1 MTSTP
6 TLTDELGFKDWPEPE
21 RARGRLAATLATTI
35 YAGHVRDQGSPY
47 INHPVRVVTV
57 LKNELNVT
65 DPELLI
71 LGLLHD
77 SLEISPAAERLIA
90 SNLGPALTQRLRSM
104 TPDHRLEQR
113 PRQPWDSDVWH
124 NKIRCLGPEEL
135 LVRLADRIDNLRDLR
150 HSPDPARRARFLD
163 GLTNTYLPL
172 AEESRDVSA
181 SLRAAYEV
189 LHTEYRQQAEAG
201 R

>member
-6 TLTDELGFKDWPEPE
+6 TLKDELGFKDWPEPE

-57 LKNELNVT
+57 LKDELKVT

-77 SLEISPAAERLIA
+77 ALEIAPAAERLIA

-113 PRQPWDSDVWH
+113 PKQPWDSDVWH

-163 GLTNTYLPL
+163 GLTSTYLPL
-172 AEESRDVSA
+172 AEASREVSA
-181 SLRAAYEV
+181 SLQAAYEV
-189 LHTEYRQQAEAG
+189 LHAEYRQHAEAD

>member
-6 TLTDELGFKDWPEPE
+6 AMTDELGFKDWPDPE
-21 RARGRLAATLATTI
+21 RARGRLAVTLATTI
-35 YAGHVRDQGSPY
+35 YAGHVRDQGTPY

-57 LKNELNVT
+57 LKGELGVT

-77 SLEISPAAERLIA
+77 ALEVAPSTERLIA
-90 SNLGPALTQRLRSM
+90 SHLGPVLTQRLRSM

-113 PRQPWDSDVWH
+113 PKQPWDSDVWH

-135 LVRLADRIDNLRDLR
+135 LIRLADRIDNLRDLR
-150 HSPDPARRARFLD
+150 HSPDPDRRTRFLD
-163 GLTNTYLPL
+163 NLTNTYLPL

-181 SLRAAYEV
+181 PLSAAYEV
-189 LHTEYRQQAEAG
+189 LHAEYRQQAEAG
-201 R
+201 T

>member
-6 TLTDELGFKDWPEPE
+6 AVTDELGFKDWPEPE

-35 YAGHVRDQGSPY
+35 YAGHVRDQGTPY

-57 LKNELNVT
+57 LKDELGVA

-77 SLEISPAAERLIA
+77 ALEIAPSAERLIA
-90 SNLGPALTQRLRSM
+90 SHLGPALIQRLRSM

-113 PRQPWDSDVWH
+113 PKQPWDADVWH

-135 LVRLADRIDNLRDLR
+135 LIRLADRIDNLRDLR
-150 HSPDPARRARFLD
+150 HSPDPGRRTRFLD
-163 GLTNTYLPL
+163 SLTSTYLPR

-181 SLRAAYEV
+181 PLRAAYEV
-189 LHTEYRQQAEAG
+189 LYAEYRRQAEAG
-201 R
+201 G

>member
-6 TLTDELGFKDWPEPE
+6 AMTDELGFKDWPEPE

-35 YAGHVRDQGSPY
+35 YAGHVRDQGTPY
-47 INHPVRVVTV
+47 ISHPVRVVAI
-57 LKNELNVT
+57 LKDELGVT

-77 SLEISPAAERLIA
+77 ALEISPTAERLIA
-90 SNLGPALTQRLRSM
+90 SHLGPPLTQRLRSM

-113 PRQPWDSDVWH
+113 PKRAWDSDVWH

-135 LVRLADRIDNLRDLR
+135 LIRLADRIDNLRDLR

-163 GLTNTYLPL
+163 SLTSTYLPL
-172 AEESRDVSA
+172 AEQSRDVSA
-181 SLRAAYEV
+181 PLRAAYEM
-189 LHTEYRQQAEAG
+189 LHAEYRQQAEAG
-201 R
+201 T

>member
-1 MTSTP
+1 MTNTP
-6 TLTDELGFKDWPEPE
+6 AVTDELGFKDWPEPE

-35 YAGHVRDQGSPY
+35 YDGHHRDQGTPY
-47 INHPVRVVTV
+47 INHPVRVVAI
-57 LKNELNVT
+57 LKDELGVT

-77 SLEISPAAERLIA
+77 ALEIAPSTERLIA
-90 SNLGPALTQRLRSM
+90 THLGPALTQRLRSM

-113 PRQPWDSDVWH
+113 PKQPWDSDIWH
-124 NKIRCLGPEEL
+124 NKIRCLDREEL

-150 HSPDPARRARFLD
+150 HSPDPDRRTRFLD
-163 GLTNTYLPL
+163 SLSSTYLPL
-172 AEESRDVSA
+172 AEESRDA
-181 SLRAAYEV
+181 STPLQAAYEV

-201 R
+201 T

>member
-6 TLTDELGFKDWPEPE
+6 AVTDELGFKDWPEPE
-21 RARGRLAATLATTI
+21 RARGRLAAILATTV

-57 LKNELNVT
+57 LKDELGVT
-65 DPELLI
+65 DPQLLI

-77 SLEISPAAERLIA
+77 ALEIAPSAERLIA
-90 SNLGPALTQRLRSM
+90 SQLGPALTQRLRSM

-113 PRQPWDSDVWH
+113 PKQPWDSDVWH

-135 LVRLADRIDNLRDLR
+135 LIRLADRIDNLRDLR
-150 HSPDPARRARFLD
+150 HSPDPDRRARFLD
-163 GLTNTYLPL
+163 SLTSTYLPL
-172 AEESRDVSA
+172 AEASRDVSPP
-181 SLRAAYEV
+181 LRAAYEV
-189 LHTEYRQQAEAG
+189 LHADYRQQAEAS